1 LEFLDGSK
9 MNKDQKF
16 IMCDCHSHA
25 LVVERFD
32 DDEEVY
38 IALFERGLDGRK
50 LSFIERIKWCWQILR
65 HGNPWNDL
73 IVLDKEK
80 QKELAEFLNN

>member
-1 LEFLDGSK
+1 
-9 MNKDQKF
+9 
-16 IMCDCHSHA
+16 MCDCHSHG

-32 DDEEVY
+32 DEEEVY

-65 HGNPWNDL
+65 HGNP
-73 IVLDKEK
+73 
-80 QKELAEFLNN
+80 

>member
-1 LEFLDGSK
+1 
-9 MNKDQKF
+9 
-16 IMCDCHSHA
+16 MCDCHSHG

-32 DDEEVY
+32 DEEEVY

-65 HGNPWNDL
+65 YGNPWNDL
-73 IVLDKEK
+73 IVLNKEK
-80 QKELAEFLNN
+80 QKELAEFLNH

>member
-1 LEFLDGSK
+1 

-32 DDEEVY
+32 DEEVY
-38 IALFERGLDGRK
+38 IALFERGLNGRK
-50 LSFIERIKWCWQILR
+50 LSFRERIKWCWQILR

-73 IVLDKEK
+73 IVLNKEK
-80 QKELAEFLNN
+80 QKELAEFLNH